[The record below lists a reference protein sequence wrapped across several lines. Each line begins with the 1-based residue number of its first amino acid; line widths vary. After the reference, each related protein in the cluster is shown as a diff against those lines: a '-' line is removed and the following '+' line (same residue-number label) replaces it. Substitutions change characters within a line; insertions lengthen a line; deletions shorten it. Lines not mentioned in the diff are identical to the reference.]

1 MAARPEDTSAEIAD
15 LRQVRGSELEPL
27 LEEER
32 QVWRETIHWDFG
44 PSADLIRRYVDLRAL
59 SGSVLRV
66 NRRLAGYCYYVTEE
80 TKTLIGNLFVMTPL
94 ATPEA
99 EHQLLRATL
108 NAVFAGNRS
117 ARLEA
122 QLMMLRH
129 PPEHGRL
136 TLSFPGSAGRSFRR
150 YFMLA
155 SLDGQ
160 VPAIPPP
167 GVFLEPW
174 EESNAGE
181 AARLIVSAYR
191 SHVDSEIN
199 DQYRTEPGSRRFLAN
214 IVLYPGCGV
223 FQRSASFAARIR
235 ASGELCGISLASL
248 VAPGTGHITQ
258 ICVAPELQNAGVGR
272 ALLSH
277 SLEELRRQ
285 GCHEVSLTVTADN
298 LPAVRLYQKMGFRVL
313 KEFAAHVW
321 QRPGPEAAMIRA

>member
-1 MAARPEDTSAEIAD
+1 MAARPEDTNAEIAD

-32 QVWRETIHWDFG
+32 KVWRDGIHWDFG
-44 PSADLIRRYVDLRAL
+44 PSADLIRRYVDMRAL

-66 NRRLAGYCYYVTEE
+66 NRRIAGYCYHVSEE
-80 TKTLIGNLFVMTPL
+80 TKTLIGNLFVMPPL

-99 EHQLLRATL
+99 EHRLLQATL
-108 NAVFAGNRS
+108 REAFTGHRG
-117 ARLEA
+117 ARVEA
-122 QLMMLRH
+122 QLLMLRH
-129 PPEHGRL
+129 APEHGRL
-136 TLSFPGSAGRSFRR
+136 ARRFPGAVGRSFRR

-155 SLDGQ
+155 PLEGR

-167 GVFLEPW
+167 GVSMEPW
-174 EESNAGE
+174 QESSAEE
-181 AARLIVSAYR
+181 AARLIVAAYR

-199 DQYRTEPGSRRFLAN
+199 DQYRTESGSRRFLAN

-223 FQRSASFAARIR
+223 FQMGASFAARNR
-235 ASGELCGISLASL
+235 ATGELCGLSLASV

-258 ICVAPELQNAGVGR
+258 ICVAPQAQRMGTGR

-277 SLEELRRQ
+277 SLEGLRRQ
-285 GCHEVSLTVTADN
+285 GCHEVSLTVTAEN
-298 LPAVRLYQKMGFRVL
+298 LPAVRLYQKLGFHVL

-321 QRPGPEAAMIRA
+321 ELPGAEAAMIRA